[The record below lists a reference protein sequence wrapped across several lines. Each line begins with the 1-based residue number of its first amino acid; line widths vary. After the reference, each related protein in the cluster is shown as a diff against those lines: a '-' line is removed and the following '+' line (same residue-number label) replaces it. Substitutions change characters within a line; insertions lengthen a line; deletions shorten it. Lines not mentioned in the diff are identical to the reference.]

1 MLVAYQSAKWHALG
15 WDNLVMTI
23 RRIVITGEPCLHTRA
38 SEVTEFN
45 QELRELVA
53 DMFDTMDKAPGVG
66 LAAPQVGVGL
76 RVFVYDYPDDEGNE
90 RRGVVINP
98 ILEVGEISTEEA
110 DWDTE
115 QEGCLSV
122 PGERF
127 PLKRAEKVTLR
138 GVDLDQQPVF
148 FEADGWFA
156 RIFQH
161 EFDHLDGILYV
172 DRLAEPHRSDA
183 KKIIM
188 KNNWGTPGISWLPG
202 KDKLEG

>member
-1 MLVAYQSAKWHALG
+1 MA
-15 WDNLVMTI
+15 I
-23 RRIVITGEPCLHTRA
+23 RRIVITGEPVLHTRA
-38 SEVTEFN
+38 KEVTVFD
-45 QELRELVA
+45 QELRDLVA
-53 DMFDTMDKAPGVG
+53 DMFETMDKAPGVG
-66 LAAPQVGVGL
+66 LAAPQVGVAL
-76 RVFVYDYPDDEGNE
+76 RLFVYDYADDEGNE

-98 ILEVGEISTEEA
+98 ILEMGEVIDEPA

-127 PLKRAEKVTLR
+127 PLKRADRVVLT
-138 GVDLDQQPVF
+138 GVDLEQQPVRF
-148 FEADGWFA
+148 DADGWFA

-161 EFDHLDGILYV
+161 EFDHLDGLLYV
-172 DRLAEPHRSDA
+172 DRLAEPHKSDA

-188 KNNWGTPGISWLPG
+188 KNGWGKPGLSWLPG